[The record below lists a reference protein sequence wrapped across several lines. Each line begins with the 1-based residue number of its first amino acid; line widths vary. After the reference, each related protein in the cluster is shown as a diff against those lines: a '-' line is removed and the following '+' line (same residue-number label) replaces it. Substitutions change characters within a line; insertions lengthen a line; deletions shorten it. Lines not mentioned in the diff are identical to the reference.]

1 MDIETEIEET
11 TQKIQTELYVTHP
24 QVIYTSR
31 VLNDF
36 INLSELKKI
45 TEKESNE
52 KLDEEFTIQEFVSII
67 LKDKKGK
74 IWLAKR
80 INKEKPLYGKYSCPG
95 GKMEENETQE
105 QACSRELLEETNL
118 TIKENDKSLKY
129 IQTNEYS
136 DNRDGYVNTKRIVHL
151 YELEHSGN
159 PVNTEPQNH
168 EGWRK
173 FILGEIIEKEII
185 DSVQKYIEWTFFKP
199 QYHYIK
205 TPYQCIR
212 DPEYDMTNEFIKE
225 KEEEHPSFFM
235 IRIINQTLEIS
246 NIKTKNFKYESS
258 KDTKNQIVFFERNY
272 PIITKREF
280 CIFYKIPQEIK
291 FIAGILPLKKSSQK
305 IVTRIPELM
314 IRILFFME
322 NDETEE
328 FLKTDKTSWT
338 YFTNGMINIKEEIQ
352 TETGLIYKNSTSS
365 FEYIECS

>member
-1 MDIETEIEET
+1 MDIETEIEEI

-24 QVIYTSR
+24 QAVYTSR
-31 VLNDF
+31 KLSNF
-36 INLSELKKI
+36 INLSKLKKI
-45 TEKESNE
+45 TEEESNE
-52 KLDEEFTIQEFVSII
+52 KLDKKFTIKEFVSII
-67 LKDKKGK
+67 LKNKKGK

-80 INKEKPLYGKYSCPG
+80 INKDKPLYGKYSCPG
-95 GKMEENETQE
+95 GKIEENETQK

-118 TIKENDKSLKY
+118 TIKENNKSLKY

-159 PVNTEPQNH
+159 PVNTELQNH

-173 FILGEIIEKEII
+173 FILGETIEKEII
-185 DSVQKYIEWTFFKP
+185 DSVQRYIEWTFFKP

-258 KDTKNQIVFFERNY
+258 KDTKNQI
-272 PIITKREF
+272 
-280 CIFYKIPQEIK
+280 C
-291 FIAGILPLKKSSQK
+291 
-305 IVTRIPELM
+305 
-314 IRILFFME
+314 
-322 NDETEE
+322 
-328 FLKTDKTSWT
+328 
-338 YFTNGMINIKEEIQ
+338 
-352 TETGLIYKNSTSS
+352 
-365 FEYIECS
+365 